1 MANVLIES
9 QTMTD
14 IANAIR
20 EKSGT
25 DVKMKPAEM
34 PQAIASISTDS
45 SLIKLLEE
53 TDTLESKFRNTN
65 IEEIPKFRINPK
77 CVSAYKCF
85 DGCKKLK
92 YFDNN
97 FDTSHLTDST
107 FSMFADCV
115 ELISVKGLN
124 IKNTGSAHWLFFN
137 CHKLQSVDI
146 LDLSSIVNNNGVSR
160 LLEGCYALRDITFVN
175 QSIKWSLSI
184 ANSPLLTDESIQS
197 IIDGLADLTGQ
208 TAQTITFHP
217 DVKNKLTE
225 EQIASATSKN
235 WNIA

>member
-25 DVKMKPAEM
+25 TVKMKPAEM
-34 PQAIASISTDS
+34 PQAIDSISTDS

-53 TDTLESKFRNTN
+53 TDVLDSKFKNTS
-65 IEEIPKFRINPK
+65 IEEVPKFKINPK
-77 CVSAYKCF
+77 CVSATNCF
-85 DGCKKLK
+85 HICKKLK

-97 FDTSHLTDST
+97 FDTSQLELIN
-107 FSMFADCV
+107 SMFGNC
-115 ELISVKGLN
+115 EKLISVKGLN
-124 IKNTGSAHWLFFN
+124 TQSATRTDFLFN
-137 CHKLQSVDI
+137 CCILLTDVNT
-146 LDLSSIVNNNGVSR
+146 LDLSNVTNLGIMFN
-160 LLEGCYALRDITFVN
+160 LCYKLTNISFVES
-175 QSIKWSLSI
+175 SIKISISFKESSLLS
-184 ANSPLLTDESIQS
+184 AESIQS
-197 IIDGLADLTGQ
+197 IIDGLADLTGK

-217 DVKNKLTE
+217 TVKNKLTE
-225 EQIASATSKN
+225 EQIASATLKN

>member
-1 MANVLIES
+1 MANVLVEEK
-9 QTMTD
+9 TMTD

-25 DVKMKPAEM
+25 VEKMKPAEM
-34 PQAIASISTDS
+34 PQAIDSISTDS

-53 TDTLESKFRNTN
+53 TDTLENKFRNTS

-77 CVSAYKCF
+77 CVSATNCF
-85 DGCKKLK
+85 HICKKLK

-97 FDTSHLTDST
+97 FDTSQLKMING
-107 FSMFADCV
+107 MFGNC
-115 ELISVKGLN
+115 EKLISIKGLN
-124 IKNTGSAHWLFFN
+124 TQSAIRADFLFNGCIILTDVNT
-137 CHKLQSVDI
+137 
-146 LDLSSIVNNNGVSR
+146 LDLSNVTMLGYMFNV
-160 LLEGCYALRDITFVN
+160 CYKLTNISFVES
-175 QSIKWSLSI
+175 SIKISI
-184 ANSPLLTDESIQS
+184 KFSDSPLLSAESMQS

-217 DVKNKLTE
+217 TVKNKLTE

>member
-1 MANVLIES
+1 MANVLIEEK
-9 QTMTD
+9 TMTD

-34 PQAIASISTDS
+34 PQAIDSISTDS

-53 TDTLESKFRNTN
+53 TDSLVEKFKSTN
-65 IEEIPKFRINPK
+65 IEEIPKFKINPK
-77 CVSAYKCF
+77 CVSATNCF
-85 DGCKKLK
+85 HLCRKLK

-97 FDTSHLTDST
+97 FDTSQLKSING
-107 FSMFADCV
+107 MFGNC
-115 ELISVKGLN
+115 EKLISVKGLN
-124 IKNTGSAHWLFFN
+124 T
-137 CHKLQSVDI
+137 QSVTRAEFLFNGCYYLTDVNT
-146 LDLSSIVNNNGVSR
+146 LDLSNATVLNLMFNI
-160 LLEGCYALRDITFVN
+160 CYKLTNISFVES
-175 QSIKWSLSI
+175 SIKISI
-184 ANSPLLTDESIQS
+184 SFADSPLLSDESIQS

-208 TAQTITFHP
+208 TAQTVTFHKT
-217 DVKNKLTE
+217 VKNKLTE